1 MLVYQFAEFFANFLK
16 NPVLAIMNLIADLA
30 NFVIGTMQSIAKA
43 IDAVFGTSLSG
54 VVSGWSNSVNKFK
67 AGIEQKDQRKF
78 ERIDASKY
86 QLNHLSYVDS
96 FQKGYGKG
104 SALAGKV
111 SSLISGGGIG
121 GMNFGNI
128 PAGAGTAGNPAA
140 VKGTGKNGS
149 MNVKLE
155 DEDID
160 YLRELA
166 ERDYVAR
173 IAQNTLAPNIQVTFT
188 GDISQEMD
196 YEKIGPAV
204 AQILQDEIDT
214 APEGL
219 Y

>member
-1 MLVYQFAEFFANFLK
+1 MFFY
-16 NPVLAIMNLIADLA
+16 I
-30 NFVIGTMQSIAKA
+30 VIGITNMIILASMMYVYGRAATVQEHRIL
-43 IDAVFGTSLSG
+43 DVTFTD
-54 VVSGWSNSVNKFK
+54 
-67 AGIEQKDQRKF
+67 EQ
-78 ERIDASKY
+78 
-86 QLNHLSYVDS
+86 
-96 FQKGYGKG
+96 
-104 SALAGKV
+104 
-111 SSLISGGGIG
+111 
-121 GMNFGNI
+121 
-128 PAGAGTAGNPAA
+128 
-140 VKGTGKNGS
+140 
-149 MNVKLE
+149 LE

-188 GDISQEMD
+188 GDINQEMD

>member
-1 MLVYQFAEFFANFLK
+1 M
-16 NPVLAIMNLIADLA
+16 
-30 NFVIGTMQSIAKA
+30 IG
-43 IDAVFGTSLSG
+43 
-54 VVSGWSNSVNKFK
+54 
-67 AGIEQKDQRKF
+67 
-78 ERIDASKY
+78 
-86 QLNHLSYVDS
+86 
-96 FQKGYGKG
+96 
-104 SALAGKV
+104 
-111 SSLISGGGIG
+111 GGGIG

-128 PAGAGTAGNPAA
+128 PAGTGTAGNPAA

-173 IAQNTLAPNIQVTFT
+173 MAPNIQVTFT
-188 GDISQEMD
+188 GDINQEMD